1 MATININ
8 IPKGIKECMDRLCIP
23 ENNQP
28 RLFKEY
34 VDFLLGVNYGM
45 EVDSFTTWTEESDN
59 VLVSQSAI

>member
-8 IPKGIKECMDRLCIP
+8 IPKGIKECMDRLGIP

-59 VLVSQSAI
+59 VTDFK